1 MIRVVIDDTKVQ
13 TPVRL
18 MILIRLNDVMN
29 LLQGALTPMILDV
42 HKNTL
47 AICVSDTSSR
57 NPLDVLDIMYL
68 TPKKHQHC
76 LEMQVQTR
84 ILTHLNLA
92 SFLWDTSKQTV

>member
-42 HKNTL
+42 HEILWHYVYVTPARVIPYTCLTL
-47 AICVSDTSSR
+47 CS
-57 NPLDVLDIMYL
+57 
-68 TPKKHQHC
+68 
-76 LEMQVQTR
+76 
-84 ILTHLNLA
+84 
-92 SFLWDTSKQTV
+92 